1 MIYLFAVIMGAIF
14 GYIAQFIAD
23 IYIEFTTKEKMMIIA
38 LSSFISLS
46 IMVLIKLI
54 YLTFLA
60 MIS

>member
-60 MIS
+60 IIS